1 MRQFLFLLGRALAE
15 CPVGESPR
23 TYPNLKHTETMSSE
37 KNEKVQSELEKN
49 WETFCEARELLEA
62 KHFGRVVLL
71 HDGEIIAIYNDSGDA
86 YSIGC
91 EKYGLGNFSV
101 EIIGSRPIS
110 LGFFTMF
117 VPTAVSV
124 A

>member
-23 TYPNLKHTETMSSE
+23 TYPNHKHTETLSSE
-37 KNEKVQSELEKN
+37 KNENVQSELEKN

-62 KHFGRVVLL
+62 KHFGRVVL

-101 EIIGSRPIS
+101 ELIGSRPIS
-110 LGFFTMF
+110 LGIFTMF
-117 VPTAVSV
+117 VPTTVSV